1 MGVSDLQRYRN
12 LLLPFVESNVVKR
25 TRMVIGS
32 SVNFTSAMTDV
43 DTPQTKAQRRTS
55 RICSPGTERCV
66 SVAYANTTGSD
77 TTPLQLNFTEIL
89 QTSFNVVTDVNA
101 QPYLKETLG
110 RFAGVDGTMASNKMA
125 TDQNGLPS
133 LIRRCPSVY

>member
-1 MGVSDLQRYRN
+1 MNWVSVIFNVPLNRN
-12 LLLPFVESNVVKR
+12 LILPFVESNVVKQ
-25 TRMVIGS
+25 TQMVIGS

-55 RICSPGTERCV
+55 RICSPGTERSV

-89 QTSFNVVTDVNA
+89 QTRFNVVTDVNA
-101 QPYLKETLG
+101 QSTLNVFEG
-110 RFAGVDGTMASNKMA
+110 NAG
-125 TDQNGLPS
+125 
-133 LIRRCPSVY
+133 SVCRS